1 MYNSTTDYA
10 PSEKYR
16 FQKLGRVKQVGELGN
31 GFYFFTQFLKNYFF
45 LYLKHVRHSSTYK
58 YIKSTLKFK

>member
-45 LYLKHVRHSSTYK
+45 FIFETR
-58 YIKSTLKFK
+58 